1 MASRRMKRYLASAFL
16 GIVLLSVAAPAADLG
31 LSASTI
37 DFGTIKEGPP
47 VDKTVIL
54 TNNGTRAL
62 TIANAA
68 AS

>member
-1 MASRRMKRYLASAFL
+1 MKQQWIIAAL
-16 GIVLLSVAAPAADLG
+16 GVLLLAGIARAADLG
-31 LSASTI
+31 LSESVI
-37 DFGTIKEGPP
+37 DFGTIQEGPP

-54 TNNGTRAL
+54 TNNGTLPL

>member
-1 MASRRMKRYLASAFL
+1 MIMKQKWIIAAL
-16 GIVLLSVAAPAADLG
+16 GVLLFAGVARAADLG
-31 LSASTI
+31 LSESVI

-54 TNNGTRAL
+54 TNNGTQTL
-62 TIANAA
+62 IIANAA